1 MDHENSQLGSVDATV
16 RTLQIIAM
24 ALAAGVFTFG
34 LVVFL
39 RPGGGLKP
47 LDPQAIISIVM
58 AVISLSLIP
67 SRFIVPAAILRSGR
81 QRIARGSEPVVTRR
95 SAETHMPD
103 SEQAKLLMLLHTT
116 TIVGAALLEGAAFA
130 NLTAFMLEGQ
140 VYSLVF
146 AALMLLGIVLAIPTR
161 NRVDAWLDAQTRRV
175 QEVRQ
180 MAGLR

>member
-1 MDHENSQLGSVDATV
+1 MDHERAQLGTVDATV
-16 RTLQIIAM
+16 RTLQIIVM

-34 LVVFL
+34 LVVFF

-81 QRIARGSEPVVTRR
+81 QRIARGSEPVATRR
-95 SAETHMPD
+95 GVGSPLPD
-103 SEQAKLLMLLHTT
+103 SEQAKLLVLLHTT
-116 TIVGAALLEGAAFA
+116 TIIGAALLEGAAFA

-140 VYSLVF
+140 VYSLVL
-146 AALMLLGIVLAIPTR
+146 AGLLLLGIVSAIPTR
-161 NRVDAWLDAQTRRV
+161 NRVEAWLDVQTRRV

-180 MAGLR
+180 MGGLH